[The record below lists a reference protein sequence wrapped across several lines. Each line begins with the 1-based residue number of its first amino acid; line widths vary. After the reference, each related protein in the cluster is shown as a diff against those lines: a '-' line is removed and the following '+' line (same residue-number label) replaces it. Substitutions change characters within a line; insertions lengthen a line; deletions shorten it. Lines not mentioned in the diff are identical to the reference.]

1 MMMLGGFKQRRL
13 LKTMVLCTS
22 KATKP
27 SYCIGNFTGLNKAC
41 LALNTLFERERER
54 VNFVEWN
61 LHCAVRITVD

>member
-13 LKTMVLCTS
+13 LKATVLSTY

-41 LALNTLFERERER
+41 LALNTSFERERELTL
-54 VNFVEWN
+54 WSGTS
-61 LHCAVRITVD
+61 TVLYVSQ